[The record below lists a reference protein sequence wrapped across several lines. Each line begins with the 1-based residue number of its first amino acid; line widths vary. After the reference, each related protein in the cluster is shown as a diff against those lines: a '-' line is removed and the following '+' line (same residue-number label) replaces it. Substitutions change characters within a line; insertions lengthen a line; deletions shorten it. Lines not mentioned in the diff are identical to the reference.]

1 MNKVKKSIGGG
12 SGNLS
17 AVGIKFLIV
26 DDHAV
31 VRRGVRQILG
41 EAFQGASFGEAGSA
55 EEAEKIVN
63 QEPWNLV
70 ILDISMPGR
79 NGLEFLKQ
87 LKPNHPK
94 LPVLVLS
101 MHAEEEYAL
110 RSLKAGASGYLTKET
125 APDLLVEAVT
135 KVLRGRMFVSDKLA
149 ERLAFS
155 LNPDRPRSLVEQL
168 SDRELETLKLLAAGR
183 TITDIG
189 NQLGLSVKTVS
200 TYRTRTLEK
209 LGMRTNAE
217 LLRFAIEE
225 GIAG

>member
-1 MNKVKKSIGGG
+1 
-12 SGNLS
+12 
-17 AVGIKFLIV
+17 
-26 DDHAV
+26 
-31 VRRGVRQILG
+31 
-41 EAFQGASFGEAGSA
+41 
-55 EEAEKIVN
+55 
-63 QEPWNLV
+63 
-70 ILDISMPGR
+70 MPGR